1 LRVDRRKLGPL
12 VVGDEAKMAQLN
24 GIVHPL
30 VARERTTMVHAC
42 EEQGASLV
50 VIDVP
55 LLFETKGESTVDA
68 TLVVTCSPE
77 EQRRRVLERENM
89 TEEKFEGIRKMQ
101 MSDEEKRR
109 RATHVISTECSLQ
122 ALEQEVANLVSSL
135 SS

>member
-1 LRVDRRKLGPL
+1 
-12 VVGDEAKMAQLN
+12 MAQLN

-30 VARERTTMVHAC
+30 VARERTAMVHAC

-77 EQRRRVLERENM
+77 EQRRCVRFPQSIHRSNN
-89 TEEKFEGIRKMQ
+89 
-101 MSDEEKRR
+101 
-109 RATHVISTECSLQ
+109 ST
-122 ALEQEVANLVSSL
+122 L
-135 SS
+135 SPFPNPPFPFLR